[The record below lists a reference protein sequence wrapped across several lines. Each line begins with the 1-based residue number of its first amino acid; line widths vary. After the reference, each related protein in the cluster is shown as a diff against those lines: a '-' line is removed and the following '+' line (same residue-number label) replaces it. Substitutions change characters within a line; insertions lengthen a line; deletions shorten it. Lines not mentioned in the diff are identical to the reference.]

1 MRVDAAPP
9 ASRMTH
15 APGDMRLEP
24 AVPADLPVVAA
35 LMNRAYRDPKGS
47 WTNEADYLAGERT
60 SVAMLGAEIAASPE
74 GRLLLWR
81 GPAEEGGGLVG
92 CVWLV
97 PEAAGRWY
105 LGGLTVE
112 PGAQNAGLGRR
123 LLTAA
128 EAWIAGQGGRE
139 VRMTVVNVRESLI
152 AWYLRRGY
160 APTGE
165 TEAFPYGDDRFGVP
179 QRDDLAFI
187 VLQKPL

>member
-1 MRVDAAPP
+1 MQVDAAGTT
-9 ASRMTH
+9 ARMTH
-15 APGDMRLEP
+15 PPADVRLEP

-35 LMNRAYRDPKGS
+35 LMNHAYRDPEGS
-47 WTNEADYLAGERT
+47 WTNEADYLSGERT
-60 SVAMLGAEIAASPE
+60 SVAMLRAEIAASPE

-81 GPAEEGGGLVG
+81 GPAEEGGGLLG

-97 PEAAGRWY
+97 PEAGARWY

-128 EAWIAGQGGRE
+128 EAWIAGQGGRA